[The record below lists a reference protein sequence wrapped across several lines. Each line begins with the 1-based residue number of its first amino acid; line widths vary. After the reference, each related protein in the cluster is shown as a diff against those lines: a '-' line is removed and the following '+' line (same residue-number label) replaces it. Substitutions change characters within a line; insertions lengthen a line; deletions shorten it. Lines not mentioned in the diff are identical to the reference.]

1 MRIRSGILKK
11 IDPQLMAAALTGI
24 VNSYASRW
32 LAVAQE
38 EPLTSKVPVVRDI
51 FLKGVRKDVP

>member
-11 IDPQLMAAALTGI
+11 IDPPLMAAALMGI
-24 VNSYASRW
+24 VNSCASKW

-38 EPLTSKVPVVRDI
+38 EALISKVPIVRDI